1 MIFVKAFR
9 THMLMQRRYRDA
21 GTLHAYV
28 RS

>member
-9 THMLMQRRYRDA
+9 THMLMQRRQCAA

>member
-1 MIFVKAFR
+1 MIFIKAFR
-9 THMLMQRRYRDA
+9 THMLMQRMQCAA